1 MRTLVVT
8 PPDPVITWAE
18 AKAHLRL
25 DGDGEQAIVMAMV
38 EAATAHI
45 DGPRGWLGRALGL
58 QTLEIGLP
66 SFGCVSIG
74 LPFPPAVDIVSI
86 EYVDANGDL
95 TVLDEDQVE
104 LRGNLLRPAWPASWP
119 TAAWRD
125 GDETVRIR
133 YRAGYAVNPDADPV
147 VSNIPAP
154 IKAAILLMLGDLHR
168 FRGTA
173 SDMNITGAAIPMSVT
188 VESLLQPFRVY
199 R

>member
-25 DGDGEQAIVMAMV
+25 DGDDEQTLV
-38 EAATAHI
+38 ESYIAAATAHI
-45 DGPRGWLGRALGL
+45 DGPSGWLGRALGL
-58 QTLEIGLP
+58 QTIEIGFP

-95 TVLDEDQVE
+95 AVLDEDQVE
-104 LRGNLLRPAWPASWP
+104 LRGNLLRPVWPSSWP
-119 TAAWRD
+119 TAAWRN
-125 GDETVRIR
+125 GGETVRIR

-147 VSNIPAP
+147 VLNVPAP
-154 IKAAILLMLGDLHR
+154 IKAAILLMVGDLFHSR
-168 FRGTA
+168 ATVA
-173 SDMNITGAAIPMSVT
+173 TGQTMQSVPMST
-188 VESLLQPFRVY
+188 SVEQLLQPFRVY